1 MGQGI
6 YPNLTQTLK
15 TGSKSNA
22 ALKTWTAPERSD
34 PFQHLCVPRCATLGS
49 GLRFSLADPQA
60 LQALTSRNWLALIHP
75 VLMILFV
82 YPVTG
87 ATIRLGILARERRLQ
102 INPIAETVPI
112 EHAQHGAWVTGGVL
126 VAVLIGLSHS
136 LVGAASDTVLL
147 LGVVTLIGYLS
158 LLRSRLIWQRLLAGS
173 ICWGALLTLGLQ
185 PAVERL
191 SDQPW
196 TGLFWQSHFWMGWI
210 LTGLLLS
217 STALQPLIG
226 RSQRLRRWHVATNV
240 VVALL
245 LAMQAISGS
254 RNLVISGL
262 QTLHGAS

>member
-1 MGQGI
+1 M
-6 YPNLTQTLK
+6 TE
-15 TGSKSNA
+15 A
-22 ALKTWTAPERSD
+22 E
-34 PFQHLCVPRCATLGS
+34 
-49 GLRFSLADPQA
+49 A
-60 LQALTSRNWLALIHP
+60 LQNLSPHQWWGLIHP
-75 VLMILFV
+75 VLIILFV

-87 ATIRLGILARERRLQ
+87 ATIRLGILARERRLEL
-102 INPIAETVPI
+102 NRIADTVPL

-126 VAVLIGLSHS
+126 MAVLIGLSHS
-136 LVGAASDTVLL
+136 LVGAASGMVLL

-158 LLRSRLIWQRLLAGS
+158 LLRSRMIWQRLLAGS

-226 RSQRLRRWHVATNV
+226 RSPRLRRWHVATNV

-254 RNLVISGL
+254 RDLVISGL
-262 QTLHGAS
+262 LTLH

>member
-1 MGQGI
+1 MLVVWHTH
-6 YPNLTQTLK
+6 PRDRCAST
-15 TGSKSNA
+15 
-22 ALKTWTAPERSD
+22 P
-34 PFQHLCVPRCATLGS
+34 LCPRCATLVK
-49 GLRFSLADPQA
+49 GLQFFLAESEA
-60 LQALTSRNWLALIHP
+60 LQNLSSQQWWGLIHP

-87 ATIRLGILARERRLQ
+87 ATIRLGILARERRLK

-126 VAVLIGLSHS
+126 VALLISLSHS
-136 LVGAASDTVLL
+136 LVGGANGMLLL

-185 PAVERL
+185 PTVERL

-196 TGLFWQSHFWMGWI
+196 TVLFWQSHFWMGWI

-217 STALQPLIG
+217 STAIQPLIA
-226 RSQRLRRWHVATNV
+226 QCPRLRRWHVATNV

-262 QTLHGAS
+262 QTIHGAS

>member
-1 MGQGI
+1 M
-6 YPNLTQTLK
+6 TE
-15 TGSKSNA
+15 A
-22 ALKTWTAPERSD
+22 E
-34 PFQHLCVPRCATLGS
+34 
-49 GLRFSLADPQA
+49 A
-60 LQALTSRNWLALIHP
+60 LQNLSPHQWWGLIHP
-75 VLMILFV
+75 VLIILFV

-87 ATIRLGILARERRLQ
+87 ATIRLGILARERRLEL
-102 INPIAETVPI
+102 NRIADTVPL

-126 VAVLIGLSHS
+126 MAVLIGLSHS
-136 LVGAASDTVLL
+136 LVGAASGMVLL

-158 LLRSRLIWQRLLAGS
+158 LLRSRMIWQRLLAGS

-217 STALQPLIG
+217 STVFQPLIG
-226 RSQRLRRWHVATNV
+226 RSQRLRRWHVVTNV
-240 VVALL
+240 LVALL

-262 QTLHGAS
+262 LSLP